1 MRQLSIPI
9 ETPATFCDISFERLA
24 QDYGAPVDIVTDLEG
39 TAVAWGIRAEDARLG
54 EDVTDTL
61 IEATHDRIV
70 VGAHAITNRGGRG
83 GAVLTAMFVDTV
95 DRYAPRLDCFVAYPH
110 QRSERKPS
118 GVLGGRVAAA
128 ITRHRQRSE
137 VVIAFVGDKF
147 SDMAEAN
154 TIHERTK
161 IPVVGFMVERYG
173 ATDHPMDT
181 LFGKRRQATAAREA
195 LKPLALNRYVR

>member
-1 MRQLSIPI
+1 MRQLSIPV
-9 ETPATFCDISFERLA
+9 ETPGTFCDIDFGRLA

-39 TAVAWGIRAEDARLG
+39 TAVAWGIRAEDARLS

-61 IEATHDRIV
+61 IEATHDRTV

-95 DRYAPRLDCFVAYPH
+95 DQYAPRLDCFAAYPH
-110 QRSERKPS
+110 RRSERKPS
-118 GVLGGRVAAA
+118 GVLGGRVITA
-128 ITRHRQRSE
+128 ITRHRHKSE
-137 VVIAFVGDKF
+137 LVIAFVGDKF
-147 SDMAEAN
+147 SDLAEAE
-154 TIHERTK
+154 TIHRK
-161 IPVVGFMVERYG
+161 YGIPVVGFMVERYG
-173 ATDHPMDT
+173 PTDHPMDT